1 METRLIS
8 PQKTSQTSRLKSRLT
23 IGYTYYN
30 DTEQL
35 EHLLEVWKDWPSL
48 VDIFLV
54 DDGSQIFPAQEI
66 LHNWNKPDYGPS
78 FQLWRVPRDIGF
90 NSHGCRNLI
99 AKYASTDAIAFL
111 DIDMEVS
118 TETIGRLM
126 TKVYHPRSFYQHDCW
141 IKNKQTLMPYPGH
154 MNSFIVNKE
163 LFWEAGGYDESFTG
177 HHWGDREFIERV
189 KELPGV
195 ASRHSGNVIC
205 LNRIGRHGVV
215 DRDIERTTYV
225 DDDRF
230 YVPLPEE
237 EVRKLKGTVERRLNF
252 PFVKLL

>member
-54 DDGSQIFPAQEI
+54 DDGSQIFPAQDI

-126 TKVYHPRSFYQHDCW
+126 TKIYHPRSFYQHDCW
-141 IKNKQTLMPYPGH
+141 IKNKQELLPYPGH
-154 MNSFIVNKE
+154 LNSFVINKD

-177 HHWGDREFIERV
+177 HHFGDREFIERV
-189 KELPGV
+189 TELPGV
-195 ASRHSGNVIC
+195 SQRHSGNVIC
-205 LNRIGRHGVV
+205 LNRIGRHGVL

-225 DDDRF
+225 DDDIF
-230 YVPLPEE
+230 YVPLPPD
-237 EVRKLKGTVERRLNF
+237 EVELLKGTVKRRLNF
-252 PFVKLL
+252 PFIKLL